1 MIIENGKVRAATM
14 VNRVLD
20 ITMEGTYGYM
30 PKAQRDMGMV
40 LLTAQ
45 STVREFA
52 ITEMQEVDLP
62 HHGKTHCLI
71 GTDYYGREMQLPVN
85 RVKGFTECDTSEQG
99 HLKGLNWLIQ
109 TFVENRNPALSPAE
123 SAAVDAF
130 FKEIEDKR
138 AALIS
143 AGVVEYDPMRASE
156 EEL

>member
-62 HHGKTHCLI
+62 YHGKVYCLI

-85 RVKGFTECDTSEQG
+85 RVRGFSECDTYEQG
-99 HLKGLNWLIQ
+99 RLKGLNELL
-109 TFVENRNPALSPAE
+109 RMY
-123 SAAVDAF
+123 
-130 FKEIEDKR
+130 IETMR
-138 AALIS
+138 AAEPEAAAAMDGYFREYVLRRDELVA
-143 AGVVEYDPMRASE
+143 AGVVEYEPMRASE